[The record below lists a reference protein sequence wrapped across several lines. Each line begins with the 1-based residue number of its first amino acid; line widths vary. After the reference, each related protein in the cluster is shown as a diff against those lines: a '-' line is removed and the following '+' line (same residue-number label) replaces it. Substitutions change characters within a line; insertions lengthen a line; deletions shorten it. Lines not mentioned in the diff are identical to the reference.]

1 MGKVLI
7 RIATAAFAFMA
18 TAGTASAD
26 NWITP
31 MADNIYVS
39 DMSIPG
45 THDSATGEG
54 FDGFIGLLLGNT
66 TAKTQDL
73 TISQQWDCGIRAFDL
88 RPTVENG
95 DNGTYLHIYHGIIKT
110 TMSFEDALITLRDK
124 LKEAPGEFAIV
135 IMRHESDANSDI
147 QNQWAALMDKCLTSD
162 ALAGYI
168 AEFKPELTIADLRG
182 KILVM
187 SRDTYDNGPHGAY
200 INSWSHSDNYLDQTK
215 AVISGPD
222 GRTERALVQDFYDC
236 TGIGGADK
244 KNATMLNM
252 LKVRMAATST
262 RWCINHASGYTLDA
276 NSDGYR
282 INASNTSKALIDF
295 ISSPD
300 NEPGATGIIMMDYAG
315 TDKSGLYNV
324 RGLELTNTIIAQNSR
339 YAHVSTGIIDNTTV
353 NTKVNVRQN
362 TICSELPMTIYHADG
377 TVIASDV
384 TEAEIPDKG
393 IFIVKSGDDCMKVL
407 MK

>member
-7 RIATAAFAFMA
+7 RIATAAFAFMTA
-18 TAGTASAD
+18 AGTASAD

-54 FDGFIGLLLGNT
+54 FDGLLGLLLGNT
-66 TAKTQDL
+66 TARTQDL

-110 TMSFEDALITLRDK
+110 AMSFEDALITLRDK

-168 AEFKPELTIADLRG
+168 ADFKPELTIADLRG

-215 AVISGPD
+215 AVISGPHGHRRSGQEERHDAQHAQGED
-222 GRTERALVQDFYDC
+222 GCHLD
-236 TGIGGADK
+236 
-244 KNATMLNM
+244 TMVHKPCVGL
-252 LKVRMAATST
+252 
-262 RWCINHASGYTLDA
+262 HARRKFRRL
-276 NSDGYR
+276 
-282 INASNTSKALIDF
+282 
-295 ISSPD
+295 PQQCV
-300 NEPGATGIIMMDYAG
+300 EHQQG
-315 TDKSGLYNV
+315 TDRLHQLDRQRAGRNRNNHDGLCRN
-324 RGLELTNTIIAQNSR
+324 R
-339 YAHVSTGIIDNTTV
+339 
-353 NTKVNVRQN
+353 
-362 TICSELPMTIYHADG
+362 
-377 TVIASDV
+377 
-384 TEAEIPDKG
+384 
-393 IFIVKSGDDCMKVL
+393 
-407 MK
+407 

>member
-124 LKEAPGEFAIV
+124 LKEAPGEFA
-135 IMRHESDANSDI
+135 
-147 QNQWAALMDKCLTSD
+147 
-162 ALAGYI
+162 
-168 AEFKPELTIADLRG
+168 
-182 KILVM
+182 
-187 SRDTYDNGPHGAY
+187 
-200 INSWSHSDNYLDQTK
+200 
-215 AVISGPD
+215 
-222 GRTERALVQDFYDC
+222 
-236 TGIGGADK
+236 
-244 KNATMLNM
+244 
-252 LKVRMAATST
+252 
-262 RWCINHASGYTLDA
+262 
-276 NSDGYR
+276 
-282 INASNTSKALIDF
+282 
-295 ISSPD
+295 
-300 NEPGATGIIMMDYAG
+300 
-315 TDKSGLYNV
+315 
-324 RGLELTNTIIAQNSR
+324 
-339 YAHVSTGIIDNTTV
+339 
-353 NTKVNVRQN
+353 
-362 TICSELPMTIYHADG
+362 
-377 TVIASDV
+377 
-384 TEAEIPDKG
+384 
-393 IFIVKSGDDCMKVL
+393 
-407 MK
+407 

>member
-1 MGKVLI
+1 M
-7 RIATAAFAFMA
+7 AA
-18 TAGTASAD
+18 AGTASAD

-54 FDGFIGLLLGNT
+54 FDGLLGLLLGNT
-66 TAKTQDL
+66 TARTQDL

-110 TMSFEDALITLRDK
+110 AMSFEDALITLRDK

-168 AEFKPELTIADLRG
+168 ANFKPELTIADLRG

-236 TGIGGADK
+236 TGTDGADK

-262 RWCINHASGYTLDA
+262 RWCINHASGYTLNA

-315 TDKSGLYNV
+315 TDKSGEYDV
-324 RGLELTNTIIAQNSR
+324 RGLELTKAIIAQNSR
-339 YAHVSTGIIDNTTV
+339 YTPLTTAISDNTQAHKGV
-353 NTKVNVRQN
+353 SVSRN
-362 TICSELPMTIYHADG
+362 TISSDSPMAVYRTDG
-377 TVIASDV
+377 TMVTCGV
-384 TEAEIPDKG
+384 TEAEMPSDG
-393 IFIVKSGDDCMKVL
+393 IFIVRSAGENVKVL
-407 MK
+407 VE

>member
-1 MGKVLI
+1 MWKNLL

-18 TAGTASAD
+18 ATGTVVAD

-45 THDSATGEG
+45 THDSATGNGFEG
-54 FDGFIGLLLGNT
+54 QTGLLLGNT

-88 RPTVENG
+88 RPTVEDG
-95 DNGTYLHIYHGIIKT
+95 DNGTYLHIYHGKIKT
-110 TMSFEDALITLRDK
+110 AISFEDALITLRDK

-135 IMRHESDANSDI
+135 IMRHESDINNDI
-147 QNQWAALMDKCLTSD
+147 QNQWQTLMDKCLTSD

-168 AEFKPELTIADLRG
+168 ADFKPELTIADLRG

-200 INSWSHSDNYLDQTK
+200 INSWSHSDNYPDQTK

-222 GRTERALVQDFYDC
+222 GRTERASVQDFYDC
-236 TGIGGADK
+236 TGTEGTGK

-276 NSDGYR
+276 SSDGYR
-282 INASNTSKALIDF
+282 INASNTNKALIDF
-295 ISSPD
+295 ISSTD
-300 NEPGATGIIMMDYAG
+300 NKPGATGIIMMDYAG
-315 TDKSGLYNV
+315 TDKSGIYNV
-324 RGLELTNTIIAQNSR
+324 KGLELTKTIIAQNSR
-339 YAHVSTGIIDNTTV
+339 YAHISTDIMQI
-353 NTKVNVRQN
+353 RQ
-362 TICSELPMTIYHADG
+362 
-377 TVIASDV
+377 
-384 TEAEIPDKG
+384 
-393 IFIVKSGDDCMKVL
+393 
-407 MK
+407 